1 MDRSIWRKEAAETEC
16 QCQAIVVTRRE
27 GDGERR
33 RRGTNRVITNARR
46 AEVRNGS
53 RDSLAGRRCGDGD
66 LFAAVGPA
74 GVPFGRQRDDACR
87 VGIDAKKTKK
97 TGQLKRAREKELQKV
112 ERETNVPQAVGDSGA
127 SRQHMLKQKEG
138 RMQRE
143 QGKMAYLLRHR
154 PECSR

>member
-97 TGQLKRAREKELQKV
+97 QV
-112 ERETNVPQAVGDSGA
+112 SSSERERKSC
-127 SRQHMLKQKEG
+127 RKWKE
-138 RMQRE
+138 RRTFR
-143 QGKMAYLLRHR
+143 KL
-154 PECSR
+154 